1 MEHTIAANQHVL
13 LKLPS
18 EGMKIVF
25 LREGGTISLG
35 KFGTFRVLSFLGHP
49 LGTTFEIG
57 EDQQAL
63 PVKSMMHAYEPVENE
78 IEQGESDVSDDGSE
92 QRELTA
98 ADGRSNYQA
107 HQSSQTSGQS
117 SQTSGQSNKNKSE
130 KATKASADH
139 LTKYFEVSAESNQDI
154 INIGLKIQ
162 KLDSKQIDELKQICA
177 SSDAGQKI
185 IEHIIA
191 GHGAFDKKT
200 VYSQQKYL
208 RRKQQK
214 FLRRFQ
220 VERLGPSQLL
230 LYYIDKDIQRVLHM
244 SEETL
249 GMLLSYANVRPGG
262 NYLVLDDTAGVVVY
276 AMLER
281 MQGKGSIL
289 LVHENEHANLAALR
303 HTDISEEGQRAMVRM
318 LSWLQFA
325 EPENEKI
332 DWPQMLQGEVD
343 ALKPNKQ
350 LQYARRLRRAAEI
363 NDALDTVLRGNF
375 DALVVVSTLNIVS
388 LLPYVLP
395 RVGGSRPVVFYSP
408 YKEIL
413 LEAQHELMRDKRVLA
428 PAIYETRARVYQ
440 TIQGRLHPL
449 MTLRGYGGYVLHG
462 TRVFPADCIQAVGKG
477 TRKKPRHERLAAA
490 LELMADTATETE
502 QAAANTL

>member
-18 EGMKIVF
+18 EGMKIAF

-57 EDQQAL
+57 EDQQAV
-63 PVKSMMHAYEPVENE
+63 PVKSMAHADEPVENE
-78 IEQGESDVSDDGSE
+78 LEQGGSDVGDDGSE
-92 QRELTA
+92 QGEPTA
-98 ADGRSNYQA
+98 ADGRSNDQA
-107 HQSSQTSGQS
+107 HQS

-200 VYSQQKYL
+200 VFSQQKYL

-249 GMLLSYANVRPGG
+249 GMLLSYANVRLGG
-262 NYLVLDDTAGVVVY
+262 HYLVLDDTAGVVVY

-281 MQGKGSIL
+281 MQGQGSIL

-303 HTDISEEGQRAMVRM
+303 HTDISEERQRAMVRT

-332 DWPQMLQGEVD
+332 DWAQMLQGEVD

-388 LLPYVLP
+388 LLPYVVP

-428 PAIYETRARVYQ
+428 PVIYETRARVYQ

-449 MTLRGYGGYVLHG
+449 MTLRGCGGYVLHG
-462 TRVFPADCIQAVGKG
+462 TRVFPADGRIQAVGKG
-477 TRKKPRHERLAAA
+477 TRKKLRHERLAAA
-490 LELMADTATETE
+490 LELVADTATETE